1 MKQMHVSYRISRS
14 ATPGEVAE
22 KLSQAGKV
30 VCGRA
35 VNVTEKYYD
44 TFDWRLFAL
53 NQSLAARSDPGG
65 KMIRWFD
72 HDSGREIGQI
82 GGDILSGVVADLPPC
97 RLTNRLKEIIGVRR
111 LLPRLVLKSRRHPI
125 SIRDKEDKTVMRLQL
140 EHFTAQKPK
149 GSKSVSLGTRLT
161 LQPIQGYEKVFTTVQ
176 GVIES
181 ALDVSTAGPAFHIEG
196 LKALGETPGEYSSK
210 LRLKLKPHMTAA
222 EAAHAIHLE
231 LLNTMELN
239 EDGICRN
246 IDSEFLHDFRVA
258 VRRTRSALGQIDK
271 DILPSRVIGKAK
283 KDFKWLGQVTG
294 LLRDLDVYLIEFP
307 EMQKLLPESYKSNL
321 RPFHDYLV
329 RRHARERK
337 KLAAII
343 KGQRFKRIKD
353 GWRSYLTNFKP
364 GPENGKNAANP
375 IKELADGRIWK
386 TYRKLMKEGAAIDED
401 SPAEALHDLR
411 KTCKKLRYLM
421 EFFQSLYLGLEID
434 ALIKALK
441 KFQNVLGEFQ
451 DTEVQSLAILQ
462 FGREMSEAG
471 AAPIETQ
478 MAMGMVAESIL
489 HRQGRAR
496 EDFHNRFTEFS
507 CRSIRKKFARLFKR

>member
-1 MKQMHVSYRISRS
+1 MKQMQVSYLIGRS
-14 ATPGEVAE
+14 ATPREVGA
-22 KLSQAGKV
+22 KLSQTGRV

-53 NQSLAARSDPGG
+53 NQSLAAESTPEGTRN
-65 KMIRWFD
+65 RWFD
-72 HDSGREIGQI
+72 HNSSEEIGQI
-82 GGDILSGVVADLPPC
+82 GGSLLSGDIADLAPC
-97 RLTNRLKEIIGVRR
+97 RLRERLKEIIDVRR
-111 LLPRLVLKSRRHPI
+111 LLPRLVLKSKRHPI
-125 SIRDKEDKTVMRLQL
+125 SVHDKEDKTVLRLQL
-140 EHFTAQKPK
+140 EHFTAQRPE
-149 GSKSVSLGTRLT
+149 GPKSVPLGTRLT
-161 LQPIQGYEKVFTTVQ
+161 LQPIRGYQTVFKTARNILENTL
-176 GVIES
+176 E
-181 ALDVSTAGPAFHIEG
+181 LTTAGPPFYIKG
-196 LKALGETPGEYSSK
+196 LKALGETPGDYSSK
-210 LRLKLKPHMTAA
+210 LRLKLTPQMTAG

-239 EDGICRN
+239 EDGMCRN
-246 IDSEFLHDFRVA
+246 VDSEFLHDFRVA

-271 DILPSRVIGKAK
+271 NILPPNVIETVKN
-283 KDFKWLGQVTG
+283 DFKWLGQVTG
-294 LLRDLDVYLIEFP
+294 PLRDLDVYLIEFP
-307 EMQKLLPESYKSNL
+307 EMQKLLPESYKANL

-329 RRHARERK
+329 KRHVRETR
-337 KLAAII
+337 KLAAVIRG
-343 KGQRFKRIKD
+343 KRFKRVKEA
-353 GWRSYLTNFKP
+353 WRSYLTNFKK
-364 GPENGKNAANP
+364 GPEPGKNAAQP

-386 TYRKLMKEGAAIDED
+386 TYRNLMKEGVTIDED
-401 SPAEALHDLR
+401 SPAEVLHDLR

-421 EFFQSLYLGLEID
+421 EFFQSLYVRTEID

-496 EDFHNRFTEFS
+496 QDFHNRFTEFS
-507 CRSIRKKFARLFKR
+507 NRAIGKKFTRLFKG